1 MNMRPN
7 PLSNRLRQVTQPNQ
21 VSFHTPGHKSGP
33 LCPDISPLW
42 DTTEI
47 HGTDNLHNPR
57 EMLKEAED
65 RAAAFYG
72 SDQSYYLVNGSTCG
86 IYAMIL
92 AATQPGDEII
102 INRNAHQSVYNSCFL
117 GGLTPRYILP
127 PLEPRLNLPLCV
139 ELKGVKQ
146 ALNQWPKARAVVV
159 TRPTYHGYAS
169 DLKAIAALVKASG
182 KLLLVDEA
190 HGAHL
195 RLSPDLPED
204 AMACGAH
211 ASVQSTHKT
220 LTAFTQASLLH
231 VKGQA
236 LDRDRLRRMLRLF
249 QSSSPSYLLM
259 ASLDEA
265 LGLAEREGSARM
277 GQLLESMKGLR
288 RQLEQIPGV
297 LFSGMH
303 RQQERPALMDPT
315 RLWVDMRGL
324 NISGYELDKRLRE
337 EWHLTME
344 LSDQQGVL
352 ALATIGNSE
361 KDLMTLG
368 EALTQLARKAVPAK
382 GATGKKAE
390 SPLSHPAM
398 EGLPPVGL
406 PLHEALQLP
415 RRRVPLAEGAGGV
428 VAESIIPYPPGIPW
442 LVAGEVL
449 ELPMMEKLRQLSEAG
464 AEILGLDS
472 ENQINL
478 VVNP

>member
-1 MNMRPN
+1 MNMKPS
-7 PLSNRLRQVTQPNQ
+7 PLSERLRQVTQANQ
-21 VSFHTPGHKSGP
+21 VSFHTPGHKSGS
-33 LCPDISPLW
+33 LCPPISPRW

-47 HGTDNLHNPR
+47 QGTDNLHNPR
-57 EMLKEAED
+57 EVLKEAEE
-65 RAAAFYG
+65 RASAFYG

-92 AATQPGDEII
+92 AATKPGDEII
-102 INRNAHQSVYNSCFL
+102 INRNAHQSVYHACYL
-117 GGLTPRYILP
+117 GSLTPRYVVP
-127 PLEPRLNLPLCV
+127 TLEPQLNLPLCV
-139 ELKGVKQ
+139 ELEGVRQ

-169 DLKAIAALVKASG
+169 DLKAMAALVRAAG

-231 VKGQA
+231 VKGQE
-236 LDRDRLRRMLRLF
+236 LDRDRLRHMLRVF

-265 LGLAEREGSARM
+265 LRLAETEGTARM
-277 GQLLESMKGLR
+277 EQLLKHMAALR
-288 RQLEQIPGV
+288 QQLQQIPSM
-297 LFSGMH
+297 LFSG
-303 RQQERPALMDPT
+303 RQHGNEHHPLVDPT
-315 RLWVDMRGL
+315 RLWVDMCGL

-337 EWHLTME
+337 GWHLTME
-344 LSDQQGVL
+344 MSDQQGAL
-352 ALATIGNSE
+352 ALATIGNTE
-361 KDLMTLG
+361 KDLIKLG
-368 EALTQLARKAVPAK
+368 EALTQLARQAVPLRQDTRK
-382 GATGKKAE
+382 TAE
-390 SPLSHPAM
+390 GFLSHSRV
-398 EGLPPVGL
+398 ERLPPVGL
-406 PLHEALQLP
+406 ALFEAMQLP
-415 RRRVPLAEGAGGV
+415 KRRVPLAQAAGGM

-449 ELPMMEKLRQLSEAG
+449 ELDMIEKLQQLSDAG
-464 AEILGLDS
+464 AEILGLDN
-472 ENQINL
+472 ENQISL
-478 VVNP
+478 VVKP

>member
-7 PLSNRLRQVTQPNQ
+7 PLSRRLRQVTHPGQ
-21 VSFHTPGHKSGP
+21 VSFHTPGHKSGL
-33 LCPDISPLW
+33 LCPSISPRW

-47 HGTDNLHNPR
+47 HGTDHLHNPR
-57 EMLKEAED
+57 EILKEAEE

-92 AATQPGDEII
+92 AATQPGDEVI
-102 INRNAHQSVYNSCFL
+102 INRNAHQSVYNACYL

-127 PLEPRLNLPLCV
+127 PLEPQLNLPLCV
-139 ELKGVKQ
+139 ELEWVKQ
-146 ALNQWPKARAVVV
+146 ALNQWPKARAVVL

-195 RLSPDLPED
+195 RLSSDLPED

-265 LGLAEREGSARM
+265 IGLAATEGSARM
-277 GQLLESMKGLR
+277 ARLLENMKGLR

-297 LFSGMH
+297 LYSGMH
-303 RQQERPALMDPT
+303 LQKESSALMDPT
-315 RLWVDMRGL
+315 RLWVDLRGL

-337 EWHLTME
+337 EWQLTME

-352 ALATIGNSE
+352 ALATIGNRE
-361 KDLMTLG
+361 EDLMKLG
-368 EALTQLARKAVPAK
+368 EALTQLAHKAIPVK
-382 GATGKKAE
+382 SETRKKAE
-390 SPLSHPAM
+390 RLLSCSTM

-406 PLHEALQLP
+406 PLYEALQLP
-415 RRRVPLAEGAGGV
+415 QQRVPLAQAAGGV
-428 VAESIIPYPPGIPW
+428 VAESVIPYPPGIPW
-442 LVAGEVL
+442 LVAGEVV
-449 ELPMMEKLRQLSEAG
+449 ELPMIEKLRQLSESG

-472 ENQINL
+472 KKQINL